1 MIDRR
6 KLLSGATAGILMG
19 TIEAPAAQSAYPS
32 RPLKLVIPS
41 SPGGVH
47 DIIGRLWA
55 DKLQQSLGSIHAEN
69 KAGAGSIIGAVEV
82 ARSQPDGY
90 TLLLGSNTTH
100 VLQPLQTPNV
110 AYHPVNDF
118 EVATIFATTSLAL
131 LVGPSMDVKTVPALI
146 ARAKE
151 QPGKLSY
158 AHAGVGTSTHV
169 TAELFRRVGGDLD
182 IVPVP
187 YRGMGPATLD
197 VLAGRVDLMFANIT
211 AQVVEFHTS
220 NRMRMIAVTSPQ
232 RIELTPEIPTI
243 IEQGLSGFASQSF
256 FGIYAP
262 RRTPAAIIDHI
273 NATTQA
279 ALADQ
284 TFESRLLK
292 AGYESLKG
300 LSPAQSKSYM
310 QDEIDKWRPIMAAID
325 QKVD

>member
-1 MIDRR
+1 M
-6 KLLSGATAGILMG
+6 LSGATAGILLG
-19 TIEAPAAQSAYPS
+19 AIDTSTAQPAYPS
-32 RPLKLVIPS
+32 RPIKLVIPS

-47 DIIGRLWA
+47 DIIARLWA
-55 DKLQQSLGSIHAEN
+55 DKLNQTLGSIHAEN

-82 ARSQPDGY
+82 ARSQPDGH

-110 AYHPVNDF
+110 AYHPINDF

-131 LVGPSMDVKTVPALI
+131 LVGPSLDVKTVPDLI

-151 QPGKLSY
+151 QPGKLTY

-169 TAELFRRVGGDLD
+169 TAELFRKVGGDFD
-182 IVPVP
+182 ITPVP

-220 NRMRMIAVTSPQ
+220 NRMRMIAVSSPG

-243 IEQGLSGFASQSF
+243 IEQGLSGFVSQSF
-256 FGIYAP
+256 FGLYVPAK
-262 RRTPAAIIDHI
+262 TPAPIIDHI
-273 NATTQA
+273 NAATQA
-279 ALADQ
+279 ALTDPSFDA
-284 TFESRLLK
+284 RLLK

-310 QDEIDKWRPIMAAID
+310 KDEIDKWRPIMASID
-325 QKVD
+325 QKNE

>member
-6 KLLSGATAGILMG
+6 KLLSGATAGIFMG
-19 TIEAPAAQSAYPS
+19 AIDTSTAQPAYPS
-32 RPLKLVIPS
+32 RPIKLVIPS

-47 DIIGRLWA
+47 DIIARLWA
-55 DKLQQSLGSIHAEN
+55 DKLNQTLGSIHAEN

-82 ARSQPDGY
+82 ARSQPDGH

-110 AYHPVNDF
+110 AYHPINDF

-131 LVGPSMDVKTVPALI
+131 LVGPSLDVKTVPALI
-146 ARAKE
+146 ALAKQ

-169 TAELFRRVGGDLD
+169 TAELFRKVGGDLD
-182 IVPVP
+182 ITPVP

-220 NRMRMIAVTSPQ
+220 NRMRMIAVTSPG

-243 IEQGLSGFASQSF
+243 IEQGLSGFVSQSF
-256 FGIYAP
+256 FGIYVPAK
-262 RRTPAAIIDHI
+262 TPEPIIDHI
-273 NATTQA
+273 NAVTQA
-279 ALADQ
+279 ALTDQ
-284 TFESRLLK
+284 NFDARLLK

-310 QDEIDKWRPIMAAID
+310 QDEIDKWRPIMASIE
-325 QKVD
+325 QK